1 MKTKYKS
8 GMRRMMV
15 RGLALA
21 ALALGSA
28 RMSAQATATG
38 FINAT
43 LVNKN
48 GIALIFDTDPAGLTL
63 GASGTSAVSADFGNI
78 SAFGPLSAGVTRP
91 SVTAANFTVRTIFDV
106 NVFQGGLN
114 SNSYTLAANLAA
126 VAPTGMNYK
135 VDTVTLTT
143 TSQTIVT
150 NGTYNVDVPHNL
162 DLVVSTAAP
171 GAGGPAVGTPL
182 TVTVNFTATAN

>member
-1 MKTKYKS
+1 MKRNYKS
-8 GMRRMMV
+8 TV
-15 RGLALA
+15 RGVAAILLALA
-21 ALALGSA
+21 GIQ
-28 RMSAQATATG
+28 MSAQTTATG

-63 GASGTSAVSADFGNI
+63 GASGTSAVTADFGNI
-78 SAFGPLSAGVTRP
+78 SAFGPLSPGVSRP

-106 NVFQGGLN
+106 DVFQGGLN
-114 SNSYTLAANLAA
+114 SNGYTLAANLAA

-182 TVTVNFTATAN
+182 TVTINFTATAN

>member
-1 MKTKYKS
+1 MLKNYISILRAAAVAVLLVS
-8 GMRRMMV
+8 GVSM
-15 RGLALA
+15 A
-21 ALALGSA
+21 A
-28 RMSAQATATG
+28 QTTATG
-38 FINAT
+38 VINGT

-48 GIALIFDTDPAGLTL
+48 GISLVFDTDPAGVTL
-63 GASGTSAVSADFGNI
+63 GAAGTSAASANFGNV

-106 NVFQGGLN
+106 QVIQGGLN
-114 SNSYTLAANLAA
+114 STTYTLAANLAA

-143 TSQTIVT
+143 TSQTVQT
-150 NGTYNVDVPHNL
+150 NGAYGTDVPHNL

-171 GAGGPAVGTPL
+171 GAGGPAVGTPI
-182 TVTVNFTATAN
+182 TVTINFTATAN